1 MRQATTTGELSN
13 QPKSSQHQPSTYALQ
28 DSEILELLAGL
39 PQSTMGRRYGFA
51 FQLMATYGLRAAELR
66 YLQVRNQ
73 ESELWLRGRRNGA
86 EHRGRSHES
95 CKLEAV
101 PVVNTDGTPQEWN
114 LMSRVALGERLP
126 PLGSD
131 SEASQHL
138 ESYLNDRP
146 VWREVQDKALRS
158 GEQAMIESFR
168 QRYACAAHRLG
179 SANQSID
186 EQL

>member
-1 MRQATTTGELSN
+1 
-13 QPKSSQHQPSTYALQ
+13 
-28 DSEILELLAGL
+28 
-39 PQSTMGRRYGFA
+39 MGRRYGFA

-73 ESELWLRGRRNGA
+73 ESELWLRARRHSA
-86 EHRGRSHES
+86 EHRGRSNES
-95 CKLEAV
+95 SKLEAV
-101 PVVNTDGTPQEWN
+101 PVVNTNGIPQEWN
-114 LMSRVALGERLP
+114 LVARVAMGERLP

-146 VWREVQDKALRS
+146 VWREVQSKAS
-158 GEQAMIESFR
+158 QTEQKAMVDSFS
-168 QRYACAAHRLG
+168 QRYAYIAHRLC
-179 SANQSID
+179 SANQNID

>member
-1 MRQATTTGELSN
+1 MSKQPKNS
-13 QPKSSQHQPSTYALQ
+13 QPKSSIYALQ
-28 DSEILELLAGL
+28 DSEILELLAAL

-73 ESELWLRGRRNGA
+73 ESELWLRARRHGA
-86 EHRGRSHES
+86 EHIFRSSES

-101 PVVNTDGTPQEWN
+101 PVVNIDGIPQEWN
-114 LMSRVALGERLP
+114 LVARVAMGERLP

-146 VWREVQDKALRS
+146 VWREVQNKALRF
-158 GEQAMIESFR
+158 GEQAMMNSFR
-168 QRYACAAHRLG
+168 QRYACAAHNLCDTDG
-179 SANQSID
+179 STD
-186 EQL
+186 TQL

>member
-1 MRQATTTGELSN
+1 
-13 QPKSSQHQPSTYALQ
+13 
-28 DSEILELLAGL
+28 
-39 PQSTMGRRYGFA
+39 MGRRYGFA

-73 ESELWLRGRRNGA
+73 ESELWLRARRYGT
-86 EHRGRSHES
+86 EHRGRSQES

-101 PVVNTDGTPQEWN
+101 PVVNTHGIPQEWN
-114 LMSRVALGERLP
+114 LVGRVALGERLP

-146 VWREVQDKALRS
+146 VWRKVQNKAWRS
-158 GEQAMIESFR
+158 GEQAMIDSFR
-168 QRYACAAHRLG
+168 QRYACAAKRLCI
-179 SANQSID
+179 ANQSID

>member
-1 MRQATTTGELSN
+1 
-13 QPKSSQHQPSTYALQ
+13 
-28 DSEILELLAGL
+28 
-39 PQSTMGRRYGFA
+39 MGRRYGFA

-73 ESELWLRGRRNGA
+73 ESELWLRAGRRGT
-86 EHRGRSHES
+86 EHRDSSQES

-101 PVVNTDGTPQEWN
+101 PVVNTNGTPQEWN

-146 VWREVQDKALRS
+146 VWRKVQNKASRS
-158 GEQAMIESFR
+158 GEQAMSDSFR
-168 QRYACAAHRLG
+168 QRYACAAKRLC

-186 EQL
+186 EQR

>member
-1 MRQATTTGELSN
+1 
-13 QPKSSQHQPSTYALQ
+13 
-28 DSEILELLAGL
+28 
-39 PQSTMGRRYGFA
+39 MGRRYGFA

-73 ESELWLRGRRNGA
+73 ESELWLRAGCHGT
-86 EHRGRSHES
+86 EHRERSQES

-101 PVVNTDGTPQEWN
+101 PVVNTHGIPQEWN
-114 LMSRVALGERLP
+114 LVGRVALGERLP

-146 VWREVQDKALRS
+146 VWREVQNKAWRS
-158 GEQAMIESFR
+158 GEQAMIDSFR
-168 QRYACAAHRLG
+168 QRYACAAHNPC

-186 EQL
+186 ERL

>member
-1 MRQATTTGELSN
+1 MSKQPKNS
-13 QPKSSQHQPSTYALQ
+13 QPKSSIYALQ
-28 DSEILELLAGL
+28 DSEILELLAAL

-73 ESELWLRGRRNGA
+73 ESELWLRARHHGA
-86 EHRGRSHES
+86 EHSFRSNES

-101 PVVNTDGTPQEWN
+101 PVVNIDGIPQEWN
-114 LMSRVALGERLP
+114 LVARVAMGERLP

-138 ESYLNDRP
+138 ESYLKDRP
-146 VWREVQDKALRS
+146 VWREVQNKALRF
-158 GEQAMIESFR
+158 GEEAMMNSFR
-168 QRYACAAHRLG
+168 QRYAYAAHRLCGTDG
-179 SANQSID
+179 STD
-186 EQL
+186 KQL

>member
-1 MRQATTTGELSN
+1 MSKQPKNS
-13 QPKSSQHQPSTYALQ
+13 QPKSSIYALQ
-28 DSEILELLAGL
+28 DSEILELLAAL

-73 ESELWLRGRRNGA
+73 ESELWLRARRHGTKNSF
-86 EHRGRSHES
+86 RSSES

-101 PVVNTDGTPQEWN
+101 PVVNIDGIPQEWN
-114 LMSRVALGERLP
+114 LVARVAMGERLP

-146 VWREVQDKALRS
+146 VWREIQSKASQTGQL
-158 GEQAMIESFR
+158 AMVDSFS
-168 QRYACAAHRLG
+168 QRYACTAHRLCG
-179 SANQSID
+179 IDQSID

>member
-1 MRQATTTGELSN
+1 M
-13 QPKSSQHQPSTYALQ
+13 Q
-28 DSEILELLAGL
+28 DSEILELLAAL

-73 ESELWLRGRRNGA
+73 ESELWLRARRHGA
-86 EHRGRSHES
+86 EHSFRSNES

-101 PVVNTDGTPQEWN
+101 PVVNIDGIPQEWN
-114 LMSRVALGERLP
+114 LVARVTMGERLP

-146 VWREVQDKALRS
+146 VWQEVQNKALRF
-158 GEQAMIESFR
+158 GEQVMVDSFR
-168 QRYACAAHRLG
+168 QRYTCAAHRLC
-179 SANQSID
+179 SADQSIN

>member
-1 MRQATTTGELSN
+1 MSKQPKNS
-13 QPKSSQHQPSTYALQ
+13 QPKSSIYALQ
-28 DSEILELLAGL
+28 DSEILELLAAL

-73 ESELWLRGRRNGA
+73 ESELWLRARRHGTKNSF
-86 EHRGRSHES
+86 RSSES

-101 PVVNTDGTPQEWN
+101 PVVNIDGIPQEWN
-114 LMSRVALGERLP
+114 LVARVAMGERLP

-146 VWREVQDKALRS
+146 IWQEIRSSALRS
-158 GEQAMIESFR
+158 GQQAMIDSLY
-168 QRYACAAHRLG
+168 QRYACAAHNLCDADR
-179 SANQSID
+179 STD
-186 EQL
+186 TQL

>member
-1 MRQATTTGELSN
+1 MSK
-13 QPKSSQHQPSTYALQ
+13 QPNNSQPQSSTYALQ
-28 DSEILELLAGL
+28 DSEILELLAAL

-73 ESELWLRGRRNGA
+73 ESELWLRARHHGA
-86 EHRGRSHES
+86 EHSFRSNES

-101 PVVNTDGTPQEWN
+101 PVVNIDGIPQEWN
-114 LMSRVALGERLP
+114 LVARVAMGERLP

-131 SEASQHL
+131 SEASQRL
-138 ESYLNDRP
+138 ESYLNERP
-146 VWREVQDKALRS
+146 FWREVQDKALRS
-158 GEQAMIESFR
+158 GEQAMIDSFR
-168 QRYACAAHRLG
+168 QRYACAAHHLC

-186 EQL
+186 EKL